1 MQGYPSLEIAVS
13 GWGEGSPSSKWCCW
27 LLVGSVR
34 DGSRPARIHTA
45 WSSQTAAI

>member
-27 LLVGSVR
+27 WEV
-34 DGSRPARIHTA
+34 
-45 WSSQTAAI
+45 